1 MLNQE
6 NRVLSFTISRKE
18 LEQFSMFDLF
28 CYAKELFS
36 VSSVLGGATCRPRMT
51 VEDHERTAAGN
62 GLDDL
67 WGFLSAVIEEI
78 QTIAL
83 MAQPDTNDE
92 IKFRTLLLLMYHL
105 DCEDDVDVH
114 NMVAA
119 KAMSE
124 IAELTR
130 RAEIA
135 NIGQLRTKET
145 VQ

>member
-1 MLNQE
+1 MRNQE
-6 NRVLSFTISRKE
+6 NGVLSFAISRKE

-28 CYAKELFS
+28 CYAKELFT
-36 VSSVLGGATCRPRMT
+36 VNSVLGGATCRPRMT
-51 VEDHERTAAGN
+51 IEGYQRTAAGN

-67 WGFLSAVIEEI
+67 GDFLSTLIEEI

-83 MAQPDTNDE
+83 IAQPDTNDE
-92 IKFRTLLLLMYHL
+92 IKFRTLLLLMYHV
-105 DCEDDVDVH
+105 DCEDDIDVH
-114 NMVAA
+114 NMIAA

-135 NIGQLRTKET
+135 NINQFRKKET

>member
-1 MLNQE
+1 MQ
-6 NRVLSFTISRKE
+6 
-18 LEQFSMFDLF
+18 
-28 CYAKELFS
+28 S
-36 VSSVLGGATCRPRMT
+36 VCPIEGYQ
-51 VEDHERTAAGN
+51 RTAAGN

-67 WGFLSAVIEEI
+67 GDFLSTLIEEI

-83 MAQPDTNDE
+83 IAQPDTNDE
-92 IKFRTLLLLMYHL
+92 IKFRTLLLLMYHV
-105 DCEDDVDVH
+105 DCEDDIDVH
-114 NMVAA
+114 NMIAA

-135 NIGQLRTKET
+135 NINQFRKKET